1 MKSNSNSQ
9 VYSGEL
15 LEEGCM
21 GPGISLGPRPAPSN
35 PHRTGKAENVP
46 HPELLR
52 SPAFLQ
58 IPLGELPGNVGV
70 PSLGSTVLNNSLTSG
85 DSLAG
90 CSLIAG
96 SLRNLAAA
104 TPI

>member
-1 MKSNSNSQ
+1 
-9 VYSGEL
+9 
-15 LEEGCM
+15 M
-21 GPGISLGPRPAPSN
+21 GPVISLGPRPAPSN
-35 PHRTGKAENVP
+35 PHRTGKAENLP

-70 PSLGSTVLNNSLTSG
+70 PSLGSTVLNNSLASG
-85 DSLAG
+85 NSLPG
-90 CSLIAG
+90 CSPTAG
-96 SLRNLAAA
+96 GLRNLAAV